1 ARRRRRCQRA
11 RGPARVA
18 ARRLWTGQRRPG
30 VPRVLRAG
38 DAGVRRGYHAGV
50 VHPQI
55 QEIAMYR
62 RILVAYDGSP
72 ESRLAVDE
80 CVHLTLQPERHIHL
94 ACVLH
99 DPSPYLLA
107 GEFVPAPTLEIDRT
121 RSEKDLKEAAARLTE
136 RGFTVTTHL
145 LDGEPVEVITRLV
158 NTLHIDLLIVGHKRS

>member
-1 ARRRRRCQRA
+1 
-11 RGPARVA
+11 
-18 ARRLWTGQRRPG
+18 
-30 VPRVLRAG
+30 
-38 DAGVRRGYHAGV
+38 
-50 VHPQI
+50 
-55 QEIAMYR
+55 MYR

-72 ESRLAVDE
+72 ESKLAVDA
-80 CVHLTLQPERHIHL
+80 CVHLTPQPERHIHL

-121 RSEKDLKEAAARLTE
+121 RSEADLREAAARLTE

-158 NTLHIDLLIVGHKRS
+158 NTLHIDLLIVGHKRSKKWALRWLRGPVDPLLIAPVRCSILLAGEGATR

>member
-1 ARRRRRCQRA
+1 
-11 RGPARVA
+11 
-18 ARRLWTGQRRPG
+18 
-30 VPRVLRAG
+30 
-38 DAGVRRGYHAGV
+38 V
-50 VHPQI
+50 VNPQI
-55 QEIAMYR
+55 QETAMYR

-80 CVHLTLQPERHIHL
+80 CVHLSLQPERHIHL

-121 RSEKDLKEAAARLTE
+121 RSEKDLKDAAARLIE
-136 RGFTVTTHL
+136 RGFSVTTHL

-158 NTLHIDLLIVGHKRS
+158 DTLRIDLLIVGHKRSKKWALRWWRGSVDALLIERVRCSILLASEPAVH